1 MDYLLD
7 INILPHGTSHVYHLN
22 RLHFT
27 DPDNLKT
34 YTLKGYTS
42 QEEALEEE
50 KKLILKYK
58 PKYNSQFLVGITERL
73 ELSYK
78 DIEHLIEE
86 CNIEQPNNKILT
98 AYEKIEEG
106 KTPSI
111 QVAVAYYTNPN
122 TDNEIL
128 FRAFPEFT
136 EWLEAGVT
144 PQNMNTINNRKKIED
159 LASSLKIMSKV
170 TEVILPFKLDT
181 AYTKTKIKTE
191 IQKFYDSKNIK
202 LKAKATDINKW
213 YITKSTKNI
222 KGENCFKL
230 ISNKEI
236 N

>member
-34 YTLKGYTS
+34 FILKGYTN

-73 ELSYK
+73 ELSYT

-86 CNIEQPNNKILT
+86 CNIEQPIKNKVMT
-98 AYEKIEEG
+98 TYEKIEEG
-106 KTPSI
+106 RTPPI

-122 TDNEIL
+122 TDNEVL

-144 PQNMNTINNRKKIED
+144 PQNMNTLNNRNKIEE
-159 LASSLKIMSKV
+159 LASSLKIMAKV
-170 TEVILPFKLDT
+170 EEVKLPFKVDT
-181 AYTKTKIKTE
+181 IY
-191 IQKFYDSKNIK
+191 
-202 LKAKATDINKW
+202 
-213 YITKSTKNI
+213 
-222 KGENCFKL
+222 
-230 ISNKEI
+230 
-236 N
+236 

>member
-98 AYEKIEEG
+98 TYEKIEEG

-128 FRAFPEFT
+128 FKAFPEFT

-144 PQNMNTINNRKKIED
+144 PQNMNTINNRSKIQE

-170 TEVILPFKLDT
+170 EEIELPFKINSI
-181 AYTKTKIKTE
+181 YTKAKIKTE
-191 IQKFYDSKNIK
+191 IQKFYDSNNIK
-202 LKAKATDINKW
+202 IKAKATDINRW
-213 YITKSTKNI
+213 YVVKSTTDS
-222 KGENCFKL
+222 KGTSAFKI
-230 ISNKEI
+230 ISKK
-236 N
+236 